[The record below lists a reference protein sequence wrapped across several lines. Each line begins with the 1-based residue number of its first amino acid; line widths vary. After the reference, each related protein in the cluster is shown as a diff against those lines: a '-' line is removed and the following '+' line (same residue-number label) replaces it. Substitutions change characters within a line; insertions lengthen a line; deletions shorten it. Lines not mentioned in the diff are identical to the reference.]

1 MCSGSSYHLLFSPF
15 VLILP
20 VLCTLVEDLGTSHH
34 QVFETIC
41 RNHRWLERTG
51 LGTQGPWFISGFLYH
66 LVIGPCWDNWKR
78 TIFTTNIKTY
88 INNNLSYSGKICRK
102 KNYEAVHEHSHLYW
116 HGSLQL
122 FRCWFL
128 KWNEF
133 GYGGIHV
140 NMVATNFLYSF
151 NMICFFHTVTVP
163 TSLL

>member
-116 HGSLQL
+116 HGSIISALL
-122 FRCWFL
+122 HWFKEPFFSL
-128 KWNEF
+128 IPPSPLTLSFPADMMES
-133 GYGGIHV
+133 HV
-140 NMVATNFLYSF
+140 SQFPFVP
-151 NMICFFHTVTVP
+151 ICCR
-163 TSLL
+163 L